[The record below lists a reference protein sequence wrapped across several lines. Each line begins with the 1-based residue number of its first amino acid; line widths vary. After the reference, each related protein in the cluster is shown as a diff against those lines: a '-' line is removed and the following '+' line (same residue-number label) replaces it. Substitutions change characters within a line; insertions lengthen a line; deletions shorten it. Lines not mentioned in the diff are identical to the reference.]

1 MRRLEDKIALVTG
14 AGAGIGRAI
23 AETFA
28 REGAHV
34 VVADRDGEAAREV
47 ADAITKSNGSAQAET
62 VDVTDTEQVKALMGR
77 LAEKF
82 GRLDVLVNNAGVGK
96 RSDFRHLD
104 DAAWDKVWKTNVDG
118 TVRCA
123 REAFDLLKASGK
135 ASIINLSSVMATKHT
150 RQMSVYSATKGA
162 VSALSRS
169 LAVEYAPYG
178 IRVNAL
184 CPGYVETALIGRYMN
199 NPMIAKALLTQTPLR
214 RFGTPQDIANAALF
228 LASDEAAYITGAGLD
243 VDGGMSTTL

>member
-1 MRRLEDKIALVTG
+1 MRRLDDKIALVTG
-14 AGAGIGRAI
+14 GGAGIGRAI

-28 REGAHV
+28 REGARV
-34 VVADRDGEAAREV
+34 MIADRDGAAAKEV
-47 ADAITKSNGSAQAET
+47 ADAIVKSNGAASAHE
-62 VDVTDTEQVKALMGR
+62 VDVTDTAQVKNLMEEIG
-77 LAEKF
+77 AAH
-82 GRLDVLVNNAGVGK
+82 GRLDVLVNNAGVGE
-96 RSDFRHLD
+96 RGDFRHLSD
-104 DAAWDKVWKTNVDG
+104 EAWARVWSVNLDG

-135 ASIINLSSVMATKHT
+135 ASIINLSSIMATKHT
-150 RQMSVYSATKGA
+150 RQMAVYSATKGA

-178 IRVNAL
+178 IRVNTL
-184 CPGYVETALIGRYMN
+184 LPGYVETALIGRYLS

-228 LASDEAAYITGAGLD
+228 LASDEAAYITGASLN
-243 VDGGMSTTL
+243 VDGGMATTL

>member
-28 REGAHV
+28 REGANV
-34 VVADRDGEAAREV
+34 VVADRDGEAARETAETIV
-47 ADAITKSNGSAQAET
+47 KSNGAAQAET
-62 VDVTDTEQVKALMGR
+62 VDVTDTEQVKALMQR
-77 LAEKF
+77 LAAAF
-82 GRLDVLVNNAGVGK
+82 GRLDVLVNNAGVGE
-96 RSDFRHLD
+96 RSDFRHID
-104 DAAWDKVWKTNVDG
+104 DAAWNKVWKTNVDG

-135 ASIINLSSVMATKHT
+135 ASVINLSSVMATKHT

-184 CPGYVETALIGRYMN
+184 CPGYVETALVGRYMQK
-199 NPMIAKALLTQTPLR
+199 PMIAKALLTQTPLR

-228 LASDEAAYITGAGLD
+228 LASDEAAYVTGAGLH
-243 VDGGMSTTL
+243 VDGGMNVTL

>member
-1 MRRLEDKIALVTG
+1 MRRLEDKIALVSG
-14 AGAGIGRAI
+14 GGAGIGRAI

-28 REGAHV
+28 REGAFV
-34 VVADRDGEAAREV
+34 VIADRDGKAAKEV
-47 ADAITKSNGSAQAET
+47 AAAIVKANGAASAHE
-62 VDVTDTEQVKALMGR
+62 VDVTDTPQVKALIEEIGR
-77 LAEKF
+77 SH
-82 GRLDVLVNNAGVGK
+82 GRLDVLVNNAGVGE
-96 RSDFRHLD
+96 RADFRHLSD
-104 DAAWDKVWKTNVDG
+104 EAWDKVWKTNLDG

-135 ASIINLSSVMATKHT
+135 ASVINLSSIMASKHT
-150 RQMSVYSATKGA
+150 RQMAVYSATKGA

-178 IRVNAL
+178 IRVNTL
-184 CPGYVETALIGRYMN
+184 LPGYVETALIGRYIS

-228 LASDEAAYITGAGLD
+228 LASDEAAYITGAALN
-243 VDGGMSTTL
+243 VDGGMATTL